1 MIETPSENEKEQLM
15 VDESKLED
23 AAAAMRLINHAWRNG
38 QVEDLAPLVHP
49 EIVMVFPDFTGR
61 IQGREDFLSGFRDFC
76 QNATIQEF
84 RDHDQHVDV
93 AGDTAVV
100 TFRYDMVYAR
110 SGKRYRST
118 GRDLWVFQK
127 QGRVWIA
134 VWRTMLDM
142 EENAA

>member
-1 MIETPSENEKEQLM
+1 M
-15 VDESKLED
+15 VEESKREN
-23 AAAAMRLINHAWRNG
+23 AATAMRLINQVWRDG
-38 QVEDLAPLVHP
+38 QVEDLAPMLHP
-49 EIVMVFPDFTGR
+49 EIVMVLPDFTGT
-61 IQGREDFLSGFRDFC
+61 IQGREDFLAGFRDFR

-84 RDHDQHVDV
+84 REHDHHVNV

-100 TFRYDMVYAR
+100 TFRYDMVYER
-110 SGKRYRST
+110 SGQRYRST

-127 QGRVWIA
+127 QASAWIA